1 MVLDF
6 IWNRDLLSKA
16 HQHQVKRP
24 QSKSQI
30 NKFGWVSELGLP
42 AGRAGTRSKRKEE
55 GEEGIEAAMR
65 QEVELGT
72 VAGAGM
78 EDKEVRGAT
87 A

>member
-1 MVLDF
+1 MVMDF
-6 IWNRDLLSKA
+6 IWNRNLLFEA
-16 HQHQVKRP
+16 HQHKGKGP

-42 AGRAGTRSKRKEE
+42 AGRAGTRGRRKEE
-55 GEEGIEAAMR
+55 DEEDIEAAVR

-78 EDKEVRGAT
+78 KDKEVRGAT